1 MGRIVF
7 PNAKINIGLH
17 VTGKRPDG
25 FHDLETIFYPI
36 GWHDTIELELAGETE
51 LVLYGRNIAGSPHEN
66 LVLRAYHLLGEKFD
80 LPAIRFHLLKTIP
93 TGAGLGG
100 GSADAAFTLKLLNE
114 TFQLGLTSGQLEVYA
129 SELGSDCA
137 FFIQNKPVFATGK
150 GNEFQNIQLDLS
162 AYKIMAI
169 HPGIPVSTAEAYRN
183 VEAGTPAEDLK
194 SLIDLPVKEWT
205 SRIVNDFEKPVF
217 KLFPEI
223 AGLKQSMY
231 EANAI
236 FASMSGSGSAVYGIF
251 EKLPE
256 GKTME
261 SLIKP
266 GYQCYYGTFK

>member
-36 GWHDTIELELAGETE
+36 GWHDTIEMELVGETE

-66 LVLRAYHLLGEKFD
+66 LVLRAYHLLCEKFD
-80 LPAIRFHLLKTIP
+80 LPVIRFHLLKTIP

-114 TFQLGLTSGQLEVYA
+114 TFQLGLTPGQLEVYA

-162 AYKIMAI
+162 AYKIMVI

-183 VEAGTPAEDLK
+183 VEAGTPVDNLK